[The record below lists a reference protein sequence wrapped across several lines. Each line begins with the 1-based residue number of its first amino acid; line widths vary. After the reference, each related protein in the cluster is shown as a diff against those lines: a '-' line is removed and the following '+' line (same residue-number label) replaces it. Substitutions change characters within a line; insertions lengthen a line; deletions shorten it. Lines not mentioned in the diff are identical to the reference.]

1 MAAPL
6 TGEPCMIGGI
16 SEEWPTEGSCYCF
29 NPANGALFVSSEE
42 WLIRRRVIIKKLIS
56 VIPAII

>member
-29 NPANGALFVSSEE
+29 NPANGASFVSSEE
-42 WLIRRRVIIKKLIS
+42 WFIISECESLLS
-56 VIPAII
+56 RELTPRE